1 MPAPPKRSIRIETKN
16 KNRAEEKRIREL
28 EVELTAAEK
37 VKQEAAELIR
47 RLAGGHLPPALSDDD
62 TVDKAFSSPNC
73 FDTFRNY
80 IIQKKG
86 VMPDRDLIPAL
97 INIMNEKGFTI
108 TYDNFMELYEYL
120 HTESKRT
127 NSTKSIDARTFF
139 IHVRKWFNTDVN
151 KYNEELT
158 RQHLTPPDISPI
170 VKHFSPDYEPQ
181 YAKIDETHTVSDEEE
196 YNYLYTY
203 KLGVAPPKSKH
214 PMNKKICGTCW
225 LCGLPIYMY
234 EYLDTTNNVVM
245 TTPCGDDEHVIPPY
259 IGNLFGTLQF
269 DFKTTKKYYGNTTA
283 CLLSKGIKP
292 AHKYCNMIKL
302 QCIFIQLPLR
312 PGEQCRINMKLLDLF
327 ITIFKRNLGEGYY
340 QYNDDTNKYN
350 IWQHFFPNSKAN
362 DAAFNTMKQHII
374 SQLQPIL
381 DTLNADATAGAEK
394 VCFSLQLKT
403 IWFVCKMCVRMV
415 NKMVLGGNAS
425 DYNNID
431 IIEKYEKLQHYI
443 DLIDNG
449 FSSIFSIE
457 PEIQCAKT
465 LDDSWLNGV
474 ANSNNPEY
482 RKTIDGATI
491 GYKIIGYDKNNHRID
506 EITTISE
513 SDVDPNY
520 KKNVDAHISEC
531 SANLHERVK
540 NKTDKINKLIRQ
552 IKHNLNGSYWKS
564 DKTRRR
570 GGKRTTK
577 KRKK

>member
-1 MPAPPKRSIRIETKN
+1 MPATPSHRHSVRIKHRNDIRAG
-16 KNRAEEKRIREL
+16 KNRIIKLEAEL
-28 EVELTAAEK
+28 AAAEK
-37 VKQEAAELIR
+37 VKQEAADLIR
-47 RLAGGHLPPALSDDD
+47 RLAGGNLLSALSDDD
-62 TVDKAFSSPNC
+62 TVDIAFSSPNC

-80 IIQKKG
+80 ILQKKG

-108 TYDNFMELYEYL
+108 TYENFMELYEYL

-139 IHVRKWFNTDVN
+139 NHVRKWFNTDVN
-151 KYNEELT
+151 KYNDELT
-158 RQHLTPPDISPI
+158 RQHLTPSDISPI
-170 VKHFSPDYEPQ
+170 VKFFIPDYEPH
-181 YAKIDETHTVSDEEE
+181 YAKIDKTHTISDEE

-203 KLGVAPPKSKH
+203 KLGVAPPKPKY

-312 PGEQCRINMKLLDLF
+312 PGEQCRINLKLLDLF

-350 IWQHFFPNSKAN
+350 IRQHFFPNGNAN
-362 DAAFNTMKQHII
+362 DGAFNGMKQNII

-381 DTLNADATAGAEK
+381 DTLNADAAAGAEK

-415 NKMVLGGNAS
+415 NRRVLGGNPL
-425 DYNNID
+425 DGNIID
-431 IIEKYEKLQHYI
+431 IIGKYENLQHYV
-443 DLIDNG
+443 DLIDIG

-457 PEIQCAKT
+457 PEQCAQT
-465 LDDSWLNGV
+465 LDDSWLNSV

-482 RKTIDGATI
+482 SKTIDGATI
-491 GYKIIGYDKNNHRID
+491 GYKIENSNIT
-506 EITTISE
+506 ITTIYE
-513 SDVDPNY
+513 RKAVPAY
-520 KKNVDAHISEC
+520 KEKVDAHISEC
-531 SANLHERVK
+531 STNLHKLVA
-540 NKTDKINKLIRQ
+540 NKTVEINHLIRQ
-552 IKHNLNGSYWKS
+552 ITHNLDGYYWKS
-564 DKTRRR
+564 DKTHRR
-570 GGKRTTK
+570 GRKHITK